1 MSDSPDCRWEDE
13 HAGERATVSSKRW
26 RWHLLAFVPS
36 LVLAVIVACVPLS
49 QGLYAVH
56 EWSASRQTVDDILS
70 AASWVPFATPV
81 YLYFLGRNYVR
92 KVHGGLKSA
101 VPFALMYFGTNLVL
115 WLFAIFLMALG
126 YSGR

>member
-1 MSDSPDCRWEDE
+1 MGDSLDSQWEDE
-13 HAGERATVSSKRW
+13 HAAERATASGKRW

-49 QGLYAVH
+49 QGLYATH
-56 EWSASRQTVDDILS
+56 EWSAAQQAIEDILLV
-70 AASWVPFATPV
+70 ASWVPFATPI

-92 KVHGGLKSA
+92 RVHGGLKSA
-101 VPFALMYFGTNLVL
+101 VPFALMYFGANLVL

>member
-1 MSDSPDCRWEDE
+1 MGSLNSRWEDE
-13 HAGERATVSSKRW
+13 HAAERTSSSGNRW

-36 LVLAVIVACVPLS
+36 LVLAVIVAWVPLS
-49 QGLYAVH
+49 QGMYATH
-56 EWSASRQTVDDILS
+56 EWSAAQQAVEDILF
-70 AASWVPFATPV
+70 AASCVPFVTPV

-101 VPFALMYFGTNLVL
+101 APFALMYFGANLVL
-115 WLFAIFLMALG
+115 WLLVIFLIALG

>member
-1 MSDSPDCRWEDE
+1 MGDSLDSRWEHE
-13 HAGERATVSSKRW
+13 HAAERATASSKRW

-49 QGLYAVH
+49 QRLYGAN
-56 EWSASRQTVDDILS
+56 EWSAAQQAVENILF
-70 AASWVPFATPV
+70 AASCVPFATPV
-81 YLYFLGRNYVR
+81 YLFFLGRSYVR

-101 VPFALMYFGTNLVL
+101 VPFALMYFGANLVL
-115 WLFAIFLMALG
+115 WLLAIFLMALG